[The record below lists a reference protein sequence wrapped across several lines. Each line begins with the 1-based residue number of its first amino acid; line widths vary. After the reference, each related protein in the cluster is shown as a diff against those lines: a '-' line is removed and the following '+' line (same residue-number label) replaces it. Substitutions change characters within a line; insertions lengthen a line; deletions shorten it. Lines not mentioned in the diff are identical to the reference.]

1 MNSAATTPLQELPLS
16 SDIETKAVLK
26 RLPSAHAALAELKG
40 IAATIPNQ
48 SILINTLGL
57 QEAKDS
63 SAIEN
68 IITTHDDLYK
78 QELNPT
84 TVQSLAA
91 KEVQNYIAALKKGVG
106 LVITK
111 KALTTS
117 TILTIREVL
126 EKNNAA
132 FRKLPGTE
140 LKSSQTGKT
149 IYTPPQHIDDV
160 ERLMKNLEQFINDKE
175 MSDYDP
181 LVKMAVIHY
190 QFESIHPFYDG
201 NGRTGRIINILYL
214 MLERLLNMPI
224 MYLSHYIIRNKE
236 DYYRLLQE
244 VREHDKWEEWLLF
257 IIEGIE
263 QTARET
269 IDLIIQI
276 LDMMQDYKQK
286 LQNRYKFYSQNLLN
300 NLFKHPYTKIEFV
313 QKDLSVSRIT
323 AANYLNQLAED
334 GFYRPGWCPH
344 QPESWVGL
352 LVRTPTT
359 AYKLLCQPAIVPV
372 VDEPLIQRLSP
383 GWRIPLQSKNHQ
395 VTAPVGVPTNRK
407 AGLGCW

>member
-323 AANYLNQLAED
+323 AANYLN
-334 GFYRPGWCPH
+334 
-344 QPESWVGL
+344 
-352 LVRTPTT
+352 
-359 AYKLLCQPAIVPV
+359 
-372 VDEPLIQRLSP
+372 
-383 GWRIPLQSKNHQ
+383 
-395 VTAPVGVPTNRK
+395 
-407 AGLGCW
+407 